1 VSYHGWM
8 RETGKEPA
16 VRKGNG
22 QGRGASGR
30 VGFSVLVLAA
40 MLLWPSAPS
49 AFYKQE
55 GMLKGQDDRSREEQN
70 REYFTDRNVI
80 THEGE
85 EKRFYT
91 DVLKDRIVLISF
103 FYTNCPTAAPDN
115 AKIAVIRGLLEGKTG
130 REVLVVSISA
140 DPDRDTPEALKEYV
154 KRYDAGKGRV
164 LLTGPKESMKA
175 INLRLGNVNPDP
187 ESHIRVF
194 LLGNLKTGHWI
205 RMNEYAPSPSV
216 AEGLLLLAEE

>member
-1 VSYHGWM
+1 MG
-8 RETGKEPA
+8 ETRKEPT
-16 VRKGNG
+16 VRKERE

-30 VGFSVLVLAA
+30 VWFSVLILAA
-40 MLLWPSAPS
+40 TLLWPAAPS

-55 GMLKGQDDRSREEQN
+55 GRLSTPDGRSREEQN

-80 THEGE
+80 THEGI

-115 AKIAVIRGLLEGKTG
+115 AKIAEIRGLLEGKTG
-130 REVLVVSISA
+130 KEVLVVSISA
-140 DPDRDTPEALKEYV
+140 DSQRDTPEALKEYV
-154 KRYDAGKGRV
+154 KRHDAGKGRV
-164 LLTGPKESMKA
+164 LLTGTKETMRE
-175 INLRLGNVNPDP
+175 INLKLGNRNPDP
-187 ESHIRVF
+187 ESHIRVY

-205 RMNEYAPSPSV
+205 RMNEFTPSASV
-216 AEGLLLLAEE
+216 AEGLRLLAEE

>member
-1 VSYHGWM
+1 VSYHGEVA
-8 RETGKEPA
+8 ETGKEPA
-16 VRKGNG
+16 VRRKYD
-22 QGRGASGR
+22 QGRGVSVRA
-30 VGFSVLVLAA
+30 GFVALALAA
-40 MLLWPSAPS
+40 ALLWPSAPS

-55 GMLKGQDDRSREEQN
+55 GILKTPDGRSREEQN

-91 DVLKDRIVLISF
+91 DVLKDRTVLISF

-115 AKIAVIRGLLEGKTG
+115 AKIAEIRRLLDGEAGK
-130 REVLVVSISA
+130 EVLFVSVSA
-140 DPDRDTPEALKEYV
+140 DPDRDTPDAVKEYA

-164 LLTGPKESMKA
+164 LLTGPKETMKA

-187 ESHIRVF
+187 ESHIRIF

-205 RMNEYAPSPSV
+205 RMNEFAPSPSV
-216 AEGLLLLAEE
+216 AEGLRLLAEE